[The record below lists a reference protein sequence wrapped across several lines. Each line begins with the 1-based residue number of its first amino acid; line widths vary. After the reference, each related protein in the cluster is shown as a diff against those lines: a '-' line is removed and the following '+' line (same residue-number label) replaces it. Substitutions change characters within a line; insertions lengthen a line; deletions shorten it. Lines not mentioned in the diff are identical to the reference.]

1 MPLFPSRVDA
11 SLSRWRPS
19 ALARTAIV
27 FVFAASTLMQV
38 VGVPFTSSFGT
49 RTRIDLDVYRLGS
62 QLWQQ
67 GISLYDVGSMPF
79 TDDGIW
85 LPFTYPPFAALSF
98 VPLGAMPLTVAGWF
112 VALTSIALVVVIIK
126 IVLRV
131 LDVGTPANR
140 WWLATAIAAAAIWL
154 NPTWMTLG
162 FGQVNIYL
170 LALIVIDVFVLSR
183 RGRAR
188 GILIGVA
195 SAIKLTPLVF
205 VAVFIAARQWRA
217 AATVAVTFACAAALA
232 AVWMPS
238 DSWRYWTHTLFH
250 TTRIG
255 DPAGPINQN
264 LNALWIRLV
273 DSESAQQMLWF
284 VSSVIATGL
293 MVLAVRAARP
303 VAAFASDAPQR
314 RVDAMSVTIAI
325 ATWGLLISP
334 TTWGHHW
341 VWVIPAIIMCAV
353 IAARSDERRT
363 RWVHAALAVSG
374 AAIFAVGP
382 YQLLPQQ
389 VGDWNLIDQIVG
401 NSYTL
406 WGLCLLIAL
415 WLAPARLPAST
426 HSDGELAPESRSAS
440 AATPTS

>member
-1 MPLFPSRVDA
+1 MPLFPTRADA
-11 SLSRWRPS
+11 WLSTWRPS
-19 ALARTAIV
+19 RVARTAIALI
-27 FVFAASTLMQV
+27 FAASALMQV

-67 GISLYDVGSMPF
+67 GVSLYDVGSMPF

-98 VPLGAMPLTVAGWF
+98 VPLGAMSLAVAGWF
-112 VALTSIALVVVIIK
+112 VALSSIALVAVIVK

-131 LDVGTPANR
+131 LDVGTPGNR
-140 WWLATAIAAAAIWL
+140 WWLAAAVSAAAIWL
-154 NPTWMTLG
+154 NPAWMTLG

-170 LALIVIDVFVLSR
+170 LALILVDLFVLSPR
-183 RGRAR
+183 SRAR
-188 GILIGVA
+188 GALIGLA

-205 VAVFIAARQWRA
+205 VAVFVSARQWRA
-217 AATVAVTFACAAALA
+217 AVTVGVSFAAAAALA
-232 AVWMPS
+232 AVWMPA

-273 DSESAQQMLWF
+273 DSQSAQQMLWI
-284 VSSVIATGL
+284 VSAAIATAL

-303 VAAFASDAPQR
+303 VAAFGSDAPAR
-314 RVDAMSVTIAI
+314 RTDAMSVTLAI
-325 ATWGLLISP
+325 AVWGLLISP

-341 VWVIPAIIMCAV
+341 VWVIPALIVCAV
-353 IAARSDERRT
+353 IAARSNLVRT
-363 RWVHAALAVSG
+363 QWIYAALAASG
-374 AAIFAVGP
+374 AVIFAIGP
-382 YQLLPQQ
+382 YQLLPRR
-389 VGDWNLIDQIVG
+389 VGDWTLVDHVVG
-401 NSYTL
+401 NSYCL
-406 WGLCLLIAL
+406 WGLCLLVAL
-415 WLAPARLPAST
+415 WLAPARLPQPDTARSIDATTEVEAT
-426 HSDGELAPESRSAS
+426 HSA
-440 AATPTS
+440 

>member
-1 MPLFPSRVDA
+1 
-11 SLSRWRPS
+11 
-19 ALARTAIV
+19 
-27 FVFAASTLMQV
+27 MQV

-67 GISLYDVGSMPF
+67 GVSLYDVGSMPF

-98 VPLGAMPLTVAGWF
+98 VPLGAMPLTIAGWF
-112 VALTSIALVVVIIK
+112 VALTSIALVVVIVK

-131 LDVGTPANR
+131 LDVGTAANR
-140 WWLATAIAAAAIWL
+140 WWLAAAIAAAAIWL

-170 LALIVIDVFVLSR
+170 VTLIIVDVFVVGRHS
-183 RGRAR
+183 RAR
-188 GILIGVA
+188 GVLIGIA

-205 VAVFIAARQWRA
+205 VAVFVVARQWRA
-217 AATVAVTFACAAALA
+217 AATVAITFACAAALA
-232 AVWMPS
+232 AVWMPV

-273 DSESAQQMLWF
+273 DSQSAQQMLWLI
-284 VSSVIATGL
+284 SSVVATAL

-303 VAAFASDAPQR
+303 VAAFASDATGR
-314 RVDAMSVTIAI
+314 RADAMSVTIAI

-341 VWVIPAIIMCAV
+341 VWVIPAIILCAV
-353 IAARSDERRT
+353 VAARTGDRRT
-363 RWVHAALAVSG
+363 RWVHTTIAVSG
-374 AAIFAVGP
+374 AVIFAIGP
-382 YQLLPQQ
+382 YQLLPKR
-389 VGDWNLIDQIVG
+389 VGDWTFFEHVVG

-415 WLAPARLPAST
+415 WLAPAKLSAPGAPGGESAAEVPASQ
-426 HSDGELAPESRSAS
+426 SE
-440 AATPTS
+440 ATPTS